1 LLSKVL
7 SNKKAPGGSA
17 SIMIIT
23 LVFITGAPGLYV
35 KQIYHNVEIACKELL
50 FALSRKEGIHNTVS
64 YMIYLP
70 KHHLDL
76 VDDMYDRF
84 PNKKYISPKISFV
97 RRWGIRKKA
106 TGGKKCLRLQK
117 IIRTILNY
125 SSILFC
131 LMCW

>member
-1 LLSKVL
+1 
-7 SNKKAPGGSA
+7 
-17 SIMIIT
+17 MIIT
-23 LVFITGAPGLYV
+23 LVFITGAPGLHV

-117 IIRTILNY
+117 NYKNDSQLFKYSLLFNVLVIEINLN
-125 SSILFC
+125 F
-131 LMCW
+131 

>member
-1 LLSKVL
+1 
-7 SNKKAPGGSA
+7 
-17 SIMIIT
+17 MIIT

-97 RRWGIRKKA
+97 RRLGKRKKA
-106 TGGKKCLRLQK
+106 TGGKKCLRL
-117 IIRTILNY
+117 
-125 SSILFC
+125 
-131 LMCW
+131 